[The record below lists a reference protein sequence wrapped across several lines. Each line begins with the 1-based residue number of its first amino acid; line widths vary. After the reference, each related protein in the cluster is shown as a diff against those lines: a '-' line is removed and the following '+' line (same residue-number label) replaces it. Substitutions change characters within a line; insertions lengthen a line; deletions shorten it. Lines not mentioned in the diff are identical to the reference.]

1 MILQVASAIPEMLAL
16 ILLFILLVLSL
27 TDSTYASRRT
37 GLFTSCLVLAT
48 VSTLCSLALV
58 TYQQMA
64 DPFPQGIYSMA
75 IWGQVVTMLTV
86 SLICTY
92 SLVEIYP
99 GTSTRRSFRIARTI
113 LWTLFGIYFLI
124 CAFNHLHHLLFAID
138 DQGMIHDGIMAWLPK
153 AIYFTQYAIV
163 LVCYIHHRKEADHGF
178 HHAMLLFPF
187 VGAGIALFQA
197 VTPYMLIDGIILAL
211 LLLLLFVCCQRQ
223 RVHHDRLTSVG
234 SREALSAIMH
244 RMIAAKQP
252 FTLQQV
258 SLLHFRHTN
267 RRFGLQAGDA
277 LLREVAHAIQ
287 KVCPNDHC
295 YRFNG
300 TDFVILHTHLPN
312 EESNAQLDALRERF
326 TDFWEADGVRTH
338 LGVSF
343 AQVSYPN
350 GGDTAEELIN
360 NLEYCQLRARDL
372 PDSAVVVFDD
382 NVRQQL
388 ANRERINDL
397 IVSSLSTNRFFLC
410 YQPIYDASGTKP
422 CAAEALLRLRDE
434 DGSIISPGI
443 FIPAAEENG
452 SIIQVTWMV
461 LGKVCEFLSTH
472 KDEHLPPISI
482 NFSAQQFAE
491 TDMCTVIKRY
501 LDHYRVSPSQI
512 KIEITER
519 VFTEIND
526 LLLRNIHGLQEMGVG
541 LYLDDFG
548 TGYSNLASVLNYPIE
563 VVKVDRSLLTNEPDS
578 KANDLLQALVS
589 GLKQLDVEVLIEGV
603 ETSEQ
608 SHRMQNIG
616 VDRMQGFYY
625 ARPMEEKDFL
635 THMAKNSVA

>member
-16 ILLFILLVLSL
+16 ILLFILLALSL
-27 TDSTYASRRT
+27 TDTTYASRRT
-37 GLFTSCLVLAT
+37 GLFTSCLVLAIA
-48 VSTLCSLALV
+48 STLCSLGLV
-58 TYQQMA
+58 AYQQLS
-64 DPFPQGIYSMA
+64 DPFSQGIYSMA
-75 IWGQVVTMLTV
+75 IWGQVLTMLTV
-86 SLICTY
+86 SLIGTY
-92 SLVEIYP
+92 ALVEIYP
-99 GTSTRRSFRIARTI
+99 GTSTRLSFRIARAG
-113 LWTLFGIYFLI
+113 LWTLFAFYFI
-124 CAFNHLHHLLFAID
+124 MCAFNHLHGLLFAID
-138 DQGMIHDGIMAWLPK
+138 AQGVIINGPMSWLPTTV
-153 AIYFTQYAIV
+153 YFIQFGLV
-163 LVCYIHHRKEADHGF
+163 LLCYIHHRKETDHGF
-178 HHAMLLFPF
+178 HHAMLLLPF
-187 VGAGIALFQA
+187 VAIGIIAFQLL
-197 VTPYMLIDGIILAL
+197 TPYMLIDGISLAL

-234 SREALSAIMH
+234 SREALSAIMQ
-244 RMIAAKQP
+244 RMIAAQQP
-252 FTLQQV
+252 FTLQQI

-267 RRFGLQAGDA
+267 RRFGLQIGDA
-277 LLREVAHAIQ
+277 LLREVAHGIQ
-287 KVCPNDHC
+287 KICPNDHC

-300 TDFVILHTHLPN
+300 TDFVILHNHLPN
-312 EESNAQLDALRERF
+312 EESDAQLTSLRDRF
-326 TDFWEADGVRTH
+326 TDFWEAENVRTR

-350 GGDTAEELIN
+350 GGSTPEELIN

-388 ANRERINDL
+388 AYRERINDL
-397 IVSSLSTNRFFLC
+397 ITASLSTNRFFLC
-410 YQPIYDASGTKP
+410 YQPIYDATGSKP

-434 DGSIISPGI
+434 DGSIVSPGV

-461 LGKVCEFLSTH
+461 LGKVCEFLSAH
-472 KDEHLPPISI
+472 RDEHLPPISI

-491 TDMCTVIKRY
+491 HDMCAVIKRY
-501 LDHYRVSPSQI
+501 LDHYHVSPSQI

-519 VFTEIND
+519 VFIEIND
-526 LLLRNIHGLQEMGVG
+526 LLLRNIQGLKEMGVG

-563 VVKVDRSLLTNEPDS
+563 VVKVDRSLLTDEPDS

-589 GLKQLDVEVLIEGV
+589 GLKQLDVQVLIEGV

-608 SHRMQNIG
+608 SRRMQTIG

-635 THMAKNSVA
+635 THMANNSVA